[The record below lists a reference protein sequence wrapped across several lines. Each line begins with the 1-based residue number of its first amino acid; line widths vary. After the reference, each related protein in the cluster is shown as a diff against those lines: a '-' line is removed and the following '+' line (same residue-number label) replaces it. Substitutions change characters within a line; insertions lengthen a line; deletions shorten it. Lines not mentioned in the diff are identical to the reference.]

1 MGSDSLRSLS
11 VATWNVNSVLAHERH
26 VLDWIEANQPGVIAL
41 QETQCSAVKFPR
53 SGFTALGYDVVAH
66 GRGGANGVALASR
79 FGLSDAT
86 VGVPGA
92 VEPFDEPRLVSAN
105 VHGIRVISAYAP
117 NGRKVGTD
125 AHRFKLAWFDLLRA
139 VVDHLDETDIV
150 VAADLN
156 VASTDL
162 DVWDATRYRSR
173 NLTSPSEREAFGQLL
188 DVGLVDVVRASLPD
202 QQLSSWWN
210 RRGDF
215 FDSDRGWRLDHILAS
230 EGLAE
235 RVTGVTIDRSV
246 RAIEGSSDHAP
257 ILVEFSPRLRAVP

>member
-1 MGSDSLRSLS
+1 MSSDSLRSLS
-11 VATWNVNSVLAHERH
+11 VATWNVNGIAAHERH
-26 VLDWIEANQPGVIAL
+26 VLDWIETHQPGVIAL

-53 SGFTALGYDVVAH
+53 RGFTALGYDVIAH
-66 GRGGANGVALASR
+66 GRGGSNGVALASR
-79 FGLSDAT
+79 FGLDDAT
-86 VGVPGA
+86 VGVPGSVA
-92 VEPFDEPRLVSAN
+92 PFDEPRLVSAN
-105 VHGIRVISAYAP
+105 IHGIRVICAYAP

-125 AHRFKLAWFDLLRA
+125 PHRFKLAWFDLLRA

-156 VASTDL
+156 VASTDI
-162 DVWDATRYRSR
+162 DVWDAVRYRSR

-202 QQLSSWWN
+202 ERLSSWWN

-215 FDSDRGWRLDHILAS
+215 YETDRGWRLDHVLAS

-235 RVTGVTIDRSV
+235 RVISVKIDRTV
-246 RAIEGSSDHAP
+246 RGVEGGSDHAP